1 MEIKVK
7 STVVNIKFDYA
18 LMFSVDKELATR
30 NKETGQSNND
40 GVGAL
45 FLKILNKE
53 DSGIVDLI
61 KISMPKSA
69 KNIAEND
76 IIAAVGNHIE
86 HLVVEE
92 GMEIEAAYDS
102 IFDEIKQEMVDS
114 GFFKSKISKYLKNLE
129 KARRYFETQEDSE
142 MQLEEFDEIIGTMK
156 NALS

>member
-7 STVVNIKFDYA
+7 STTVNIKFDYA

-69 KNIAEND
+69 KNVAEND
-76 IIAAVGNHIE
+76 IIAAIGNHIE

-102 IFDEIKQEMVDS
+102 IFNEIKQEMVDS

>member
-69 KNIAEND
+69 KNVAETD
-76 IIAAVGNHIE
+76 IIAAIGNHIE

-102 IFDEIKQEMVDS
+102 IFNEIKQEMVDS

>member
-7 STVVNIKFDYA
+7 STVVNIKFDYS

-69 KNIAEND
+69 KNVAEAD
-76 IIAAVGNHIE
+76 IIAAIGNHIE

-102 IFDEIKQEMVDS
+102 IFNEIKQEMVDS

>member
-45 FLKILNKE
+45 FLKILTKE

-69 KNIAEND
+69 KNVAEND
-76 IIAAVGNHIE
+76 IIAAIGNHIE

-92 GMEIEAAYDS
+92 GMEIEVAYDS
-102 IFDEIKQEMVDS
+102 IFNEIKQEMVDS
-114 GFFKSKISKYLKNLE
+114 GFFKNKISKYLKNLE

-156 NALS
+156 SALS

>member
-61 KISMPKSA
+61 KISIPKSA
-69 KNIAEND
+69 KNIVEND
-76 IIAAVGNHIE
+76 IIAAIGNHIE

-102 IFDEIKQEMVDS
+102 IFNEIKQEMVDS

-156 NALS
+156 SALS

>member
-53 DSGIVDLI
+53 DSGIMDLI

-76 IIAAVGNHIE
+76 IIAAIGNHIE

-102 IFDEIKQEMVDS
+102 IFNEIKQEMVDS

>member
-69 KNIAEND
+69 KNVAEND

-102 IFDEIKQEMVDS
+102 IFNEIKQEMVDS

-156 NALS
+156 SALS

>member
-76 IIAAVGNHIE
+76 IIAAIGNHIE

-92 GMEIEAAYDS
+92 GMEIEVAYDS
-102 IFDEIKQEMVDS
+102 IFNEIKQEMVDS

-129 KARRYFETQEDSE
+129 KTRRYFETQEDSE

-156 NALS
+156 SALS

>member
-69 KNIAEND
+69 KNVAEND

-102 IFDEIKQEMVDS
+102 IFNEIKQEMVDS

-129 KARRYFETQEDSE
+129 KARRYFETQENSE

-156 NALS
+156 SALS

>member
-7 STVVNIKFDYA
+7 STVVNIKFDYS

-69 KNIAEND
+69 KNVAEND
-76 IIAAVGNHIE
+76 IIAAIGNHIE

-102 IFDEIKQEMVDS
+102 IFNEIKQEMVDS

-156 NALS
+156 SALS

>member
-7 STVVNIKFDYA
+7 STVVNIKFDYS

-69 KNIAEND
+69 KNVAEND
-76 IIAAVGNHIE
+76 IIAAIGNHIE

-102 IFDEIKQEMVDS
+102 IFNEIKQEMVDS

>member
-7 STVVNIKFDYA
+7 STVVNIKFDYS

-69 KNIAEND
+69 KNVAEAD
-76 IIAAVGNHIE
+76 IIAAIGNHIE
-86 HLVVEE
+86 HLVIEE

-102 IFDEIKQEMVDS
+102 IFNEIKQEMVDS

-129 KARRYFETQEDSE
+129 KARRYLETQEDSE

-156 NALS
+156 SALS

>member
-69 KNIAEND
+69 KNVAEND
-76 IIAAVGNHIE
+76 IIAAIGNHIE

-102 IFDEIKQEMVDS
+102 IFNEIKQEMVDS

-156 NALS
+156 SALS

>member
-61 KISMPKSA
+61 KISIPKSA
-69 KNIAEND
+69 KNITEND
-76 IIAAVGNHIE
+76 IIAAIGNHIE

-102 IFDEIKQEMVDS
+102 IFNEIKQEMVDS

-129 KARRYFETQEDSE
+129 KVRRYFETQEDSE

>member
-7 STVVNIKFDYA
+7 STVVNIKFDYS

-69 KNIAEND
+69 KNVAEAD
-76 IIAAVGNHIE
+76 IIAAIGNHIE

-102 IFDEIKQEMVDS
+102 IFNEIKQEMVDS

-156 NALS
+156 SALS

>member
-69 KNIAEND
+69 KNVAEND
-76 IIAAVGNHIE
+76 IIAAIGNHIE

-92 GMEIEAAYDS
+92 GMEVEAAYDS
-102 IFDEIKQEMVDS
+102 IFNEIKQEMVDS

-156 NALS
+156 SALS

>member
-61 KISMPKSA
+61 KISIPKSA
-69 KNIAEND
+69 KNITEND
-76 IIAAVGNHIE
+76 IIVAIGNHIE

-102 IFDEIKQEMVDS
+102 IFNEIKQEMVDS

>member
-69 KNIAEND
+69 KNVAEND
-76 IIAAVGNHIE
+76 IIAAIGNHIE

-92 GMEIEAAYDS
+92 GLEIEVAYDS
-102 IFDEIKQEMVDS
+102 IFNEIKQEMVDS

-156 NALS
+156 SALS